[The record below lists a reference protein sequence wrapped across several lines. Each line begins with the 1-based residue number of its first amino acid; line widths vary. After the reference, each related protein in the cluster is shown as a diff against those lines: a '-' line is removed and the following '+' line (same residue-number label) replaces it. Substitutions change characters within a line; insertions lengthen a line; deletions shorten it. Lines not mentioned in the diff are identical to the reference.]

1 VYHHRIY
8 KYKFIFSR
16 SICIL
21 LEWLSYCES
30 WWLSVTGFA
39 PGAGAIPQQMHPPST
54 VLNTVDQGER
64 NAEPP
69 RAIEVAS
76 CSFTAS
82 HLSRDLDSP
91 VAQNMI

>member
-1 VYHHRIY
+1 
-8 KYKFIFSR
+8 
-16 SICIL
+16 
-21 LEWLSYCES
+21 
-30 WWLSVTGFA
+30 VTGFA

-91 VAQNMI
+91 VAQNIIWHVNVGEKQEFVEDLAWT

>member
-1 VYHHRIY
+1 M
-8 KYKFIFSR
+8 
-16 SICIL
+16 
-21 LEWLSYCES
+21 
-30 WWLSVTGFA
+30 TGFA
-39 PGAGAIPQQMHPPST
+39 PGAGAIPQQKHPLFT
-54 VLNTVDQGER
+54 VFNTVDQGER

-91 VAQNMI
+91 VAQNIIRHVNVGEKQEFDEDLAWT